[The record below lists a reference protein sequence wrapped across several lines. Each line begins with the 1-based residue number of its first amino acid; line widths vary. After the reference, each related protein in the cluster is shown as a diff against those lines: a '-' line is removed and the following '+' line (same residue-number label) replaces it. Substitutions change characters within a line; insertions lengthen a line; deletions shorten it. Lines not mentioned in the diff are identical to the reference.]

1 MSKIQFNLLP
11 DVKLEYNRTQ
21 RIKRLAYGISTLAV
35 VISVG
40 IFILMIFTV
49 DIVQKKQ
56 MTDAGKKVDDAS
68 KQLKDIPQ
76 INQIVTIQN
85 QLKTLTSLHQ
95 NRHNVSRIF
104 TYLPQI
110 TPANVSINKLEMD
123 TTKSTMTISGT
134 ASSQKD
140 VNTFVDTLKLA
151 TFKINSSDQAS
162 PAFSSVIESAFNI
175 NPTNVGYTISMQF
188 DSKLF
193 ANNLTDSQGKPA
205 TPHITVNKP
214 ESSSNLKDP
223 ASTLFNSSQT
233 STEGR

>member
-35 VISVG
+35 VVSVG
-40 IFILMIFTV
+40 LFILMIFTV

-56 MTDAGKKVDDAS
+56 MSDAGKKVDEVS

-76 INQIVTIQN
+76 IDQIVTIQN
-85 QLKTLTSLHQ
+85 QLKTLTSLHE

-104 TYLPQI
+104 TYLPKI

-123 TTKSTMTISGT
+123 TVKSTMTISGT

-140 VNTFVDTLKLA
+140 VNTFVDTLKQT
-151 TFKINSSDQAS
+151 TFKIDSTDQPS

-193 ANNLTDSQGKPA
+193 ANNLTNSQGKKV
-205 TPHITVNKP
+205 TPQITVNKVGNA
-214 ESSSNLKDP
+214 SNLKDP
-223 ASTLFNSSQT
+223 ASTLFNSTQT